1 MPPTNNNNN
10 NAIIPQSS
18 KSKRRSLI
26 TCLFITCVGYIL
38 FTITSSSSS
47 FRAGNSTE
55 QNNDN
60 IINSHNG
67 LPNLAQR
74 RSSSTSSSLSSSSS
88 SSSSSGSSSWFS
100 YSSSSSSS
108 NASADEDDEDTIEDG
123 ENNTDAH
130 SANENENEDEETGVL
145 EEEEP
150 THRHT
155 NDDMVINID
164 SSNSSNDG
172 SCDPNDQ
179 SACNHPKGVC
189 QKSTNTCLC
198 AKLWIGDNCE
208 KPYPLKGKHIKA
220 KIDRG
225 LGFAGS
231 ITMSKKVTGKRKN
244 IEVTLPGKE
253 KDADKGHRILGPVD
267 QELLS
272 IMPQTD
278 AVGEVYNKCAVV
290 GSSGILLNY
299 ENGKFIDEHDAVFR
313 FNSAPTK
320 GGLEA
325 HAGSKTT
332 HRITNTQ
339 NWAFREG
346 KELLLVHMRSHA
358 SLAAFLKTRKGDKS
372 IRMAAFDQ
380 GFVEHMAHSL
390 SFMPTS
396 GLYGI
401 IIALSRCHEVNL
413 FGFQVSSE
421 HGALYHYYDAC
432 DEPANGERDG
442 AEWFVV
448 KKLVEE
454 KLVKFAEPCVV
465 ECHDSKTKCEQCK
478 TEAGMPAVDLSKIR
492 ATSLQMRGKDLR
504 RELTKQT
511 YAERKKS
518 CPACSKS
525 FGGCRPPRHW
535 AYARDRSSS
544 SSSSRHGGHS
554 HG

>member
-1 MPPTNNNNN
+1 MTLSSASSAPLI
-10 NAIIPQSS
+10 AILQSKPKRRLLVVAALSMFMGYIAFMISTPQSA
-18 KSKRRSLI
+18 
-26 TCLFITCVGYIL
+26 
-38 FTITSSSSS
+38 SSNQHYHHHGHHHHH
-47 FRAGNSTE
+47 RV
-55 QNNDN
+55 QQ
-60 IINSHNG
+60 
-67 LPNLAQR
+67 LPNLAASQ
-74 RSSSTSSSLSSSSS
+74 SSSSSLSSSSWFS
-88 SSSSSGSSSWFS
+88 SSSSAWTTGNHEEEDIDENEDTPNNSKEEEEETRDKPTHRNTNDDMVISIDD
-100 YSSSSSSS
+100 SSSSSSS
-108 NASADEDDEDTIEDG
+108 KNS
-123 ENNTDAH
+123 
-130 SANENENEDEETGVL
+130 
-145 EEEEP
+145 
-150 THRHT
+150 
-155 NDDMVINID
+155 INSE
-164 SSNSSNDG
+164 SSSSF
-172 SCDPNDQ
+172 SCDPDDAT
-179 SACNHPKGVC
+179 ACHHPKGVC
-189 QKSTNTCLC
+189 QKATRTCLC
-198 AKLWIGDNCE
+198 ATLWHGNQCE
-208 KPYPLKGKHIKA
+208 KPYTLKGKHIKA
-220 KIDRG
+220 KIEKG

-253 KDADKGHRILGPVD
+253 KDADKGHRVLGPVD

-272 IMPQTD
+272 IMPQND
-278 AVGEVYNKCAVV
+278 AVGEVHDKCAVV

-332 HRITNTQ
+332 YRITNTQ

-358 SLAAFLKTRKGDKS
+358 SLSAFIKTRKGDKS
-372 IRMAAFDQ
+372 IKMAAFDQ

-390 SFMPTS
+390 NFMPTS

-442 AEWFVV
+442 AEWLVV
-448 KKLVEE
+448 KKLAEE

-465 ECHDSKTKCEQCK
+465 ECHESKSKCQECK
-478 TEAGMPAVDLSKIR
+478 DEAGMPTVDLSNFR
-492 ATSLQMRGKDLR
+492 ATSLRMKGQDLK

-544 SSSSRHGGHS
+544 RHGSGS
-554 HG
+554 HVHG

>member
-1 MPPTNNNNN
+1 MTLSS
-10 NAIIPQSS
+10 ASSASLIAIPQS
-18 KSKRRSLI
+18 KPKRRLLVVAALSM
-26 TCLFITCVGYIL
+26 FMGYIA
-38 FTITSSSSS
+38 FMISTPQSASSNQHYHHHGHHHHH
-47 FRAGNSTE
+47 RV
-55 QNNDN
+55 QQ
-60 IINSHNG
+60 
-67 LPNLAQR
+67 LPNLAASQ
-74 RSSSTSSSLSSSSS
+74 SSSSS
-88 SSSSSGSSSWFS
+88 SSSSSWFSSSSSAWTTGNHEEEDIDENEDTPNNS
-100 YSSSSSSS
+100 KEEEEETRDKPTHRNTNDDMVISIDDSSSSSSS
-108 NASADEDDEDTIEDG
+108 SSKNS
-123 ENNTDAH
+123 
-130 SANENENEDEETGVL
+130 
-145 EEEEP
+145 
-150 THRHT
+150 
-155 NDDMVINID
+155 INSE
-164 SSNSSNDG
+164 SSSSF
-172 SCDPNDQ
+172 SCDPDDAT
-179 SACNHPKGVC
+179 ACHHPKGVC
-189 QKSTNTCLC
+189 QKATRTCLC
-198 AKLWIGDNCE
+198 AKLWHGNQCE
-208 KPYPLKGKHIKA
+208 KPYTLKGKHIKA
-220 KIDRG
+220 KIEKG

-253 KDADKGHRILGPVD
+253 KDADKGHRVLGPVD

-272 IMPQTD
+272 IMPQND
-278 AVGEVYNKCAVV
+278 AVGEVHDKCAVV

-332 HRITNTQ
+332 YRITNTQ

-358 SLAAFLKTRKGDKS
+358 SLSAFIKTRKGDKS
-372 IRMAAFDQ
+372 IKMAAFDQ

-390 SFMPTS
+390 NFMPTS

-442 AEWFVV
+442 AEWLVV
-448 KKLVEE
+448 KKLAEE

-465 ECHDSKTKCEQCK
+465 ECHESKSKCQECK
-478 TEAGMPAVDLSKIR
+478 DEAGMPTVDLSNFR
-492 ATSLQMRGKDLR
+492 ATSLRMKGQDLK

-544 SSSSRHGGHS
+544 RHGSGS
-554 HG
+554 HVHG

>member
-1 MPPTNNNNN
+1 MILGDS
-10 NAIIPQSS
+10 APQGVSPNHHHH
-18 KSKRRSLI
+18 R
-26 TCLFITCVGYIL
+26 V
-38 FTITSSSSS
+38 
-47 FRAGNSTE
+47 
-55 QNNDN
+55 QQQ
-60 IINSHNG
+60 
-67 LPNLAQR
+67 LPNLAASR
-74 RSSSTSSSLSSSSS
+74 SSSSS
-88 SSSSSGSSSWFS
+88 SASSSSWFS
-100 YSSSSSSS
+100 SSSS
-108 NASADEDDEDTIEDG
+108 ASTWATTTGNHEEEEEEEDVDVDD
-123 ENNTDAH
+123 
-130 SANENENEDEETGVL
+130 ANELGSGSSGSGEEGETS
-145 EEEEP
+145 EEGDEP

-155 NDDMVINID
+155 NDDIVVSIDD
-164 SSNSSNDG
+164 SSSKNSMNSG
-172 SCDPNDQ
+172 FSSSASASCDPDDAT
-179 SACNHPKGVC
+179 ACHHPKGVC
-189 QKSTNTCLC
+189 QKATRTCLC
-198 AKLWIGDNCE
+198 AKLWQGDHCE
-208 KPYPLKGKHIKA
+208 RAYPLKGKHIKA
-220 KIDRG
+220 KVDRG

-231 ITMSKKVTGKRKN
+231 ITMSKKITGKRKN

-253 KDADKGHRILGPVD
+253 KDADKGHRVLGPVD

-272 IMPQTD
+272 IMPQND

-358 SLAAFLKTRKGDKS
+358 SLAAFIKTKKGDKS
-372 IRMAAFDQ
+372 IKMAAFDQ

-390 SFMPTS
+390 NFMPTS

-448 KKLVEE
+448 KELAEE
-454 KLVKFAEPCVV
+454 KLVNFAEPCVV
-465 ECHDSKTKCEQCK
+465 ECHESKSKCHECK
-478 TEAGMPAVDLSKIR
+478 SEAGMPSVDLSNFR
-492 ATSLQMRGKDLR
+492 ATSLQMKGKDLK

-544 SSSSRHGGHS
+544 RHGSGSGS
-554 HG
+554 HAHG

>member
-1 MPPTNNNNN
+1 MILGDSPPQGVSPNHHHHHHRV
-10 NAIIPQSS
+10 Q
-18 KSKRRSLI
+18 
-26 TCLFITCVGYIL
+26 
-38 FTITSSSSS
+38 
-47 FRAGNSTE
+47 
-55 QNNDN
+55 QQ
-60 IINSHNG
+60 
-67 LPNLAQR
+67 LPNLAASR
-74 RSSSTSSSLSSSSS
+74 SSSSS
-88 SSSSSGSSSWFS
+88 SASSSSWFS
-100 YSSSSSSS
+100 SSSS
-108 NASADEDDEDTIEDG
+108 AGTWAT
-123 ENNTDAH
+123 T
-130 SANENENEDEETGVL
+130 TGNH
-145 EEEEP
+145 EEEEEDVDVDDANDELGSRSSEEGETSEEGDEP

-155 NDDMVINID
+155 NDDIVVSIDD
-164 SSNSSNDG
+164 SSSKNSMNSG
-172 SCDPNDQ
+172 SSSSASASCDPDDAT
-179 SACNHPKGVC
+179 ACHHPKGVC
-189 QKSTNTCLC
+189 QKATRTCLC
-198 AKLWIGDNCE
+198 AKLWQGDHCE
-208 KPYPLKGKHIKA
+208 RAYPLKGKHIKA
-220 KIDRG
+220 KVERG

-231 ITMSKKVTGKRKN
+231 ITMSKKITGKRKN

-253 KDADKGHRILGPVD
+253 KDADKGHRVLGPVD

-272 IMPQTD
+272 IMPQND

-358 SLAAFLKTRKGDKS
+358 SLAAFIKTKKGDKS
-372 IRMAAFDQ
+372 IKMAAFDQ

-390 SFMPTS
+390 NFMPTS

-448 KKLVEE
+448 KKLAEE

-465 ECHDSKTKCEQCK
+465 ECHESKSKCQECK
-478 TEAGMPAVDLSKIR
+478 SEAGMPSVDLSNFR
-492 ATSLQMRGKDLR
+492 ATSLQMKGKDLK

-544 SSSSRHGGHS
+544 RHGSGEWES
-554 HG
+554 RARLVKVRMIFFYTSPRVVEYLCNNE

>member
-1 MPPTNNNNN
+1 MSAFIGYVVFLISST
-10 NAIIPQSS
+10 PQNVSPNHH
-18 KSKRRSLI
+18 
-26 TCLFITCVGYIL
+26 V
-38 FTITSSSSS
+38 
-47 FRAGNSTE
+47 
-55 QNNDN
+55 QQ
-60 IINSHNG
+60 
-67 LPNLAQR
+67 LPNLAASR
-74 RSSSTSSSLSSSSS
+74 SSSSTSSSS
-88 SSSSSGSSSWFS
+88 SSSWFT
-100 YSSSSSSS
+100 SSSASAWTANDGSHEEEDADDEANELDSS
-108 NASADEDDEDTIEDG
+108 NSGSSTRNG
-123 ENNTDAH
+123 
-130 SANENENEDEETGVL
+130 G
-145 EEEEP
+145 EEEEEGDEP

-155 NDDMVINID
+155 NDDMVISIDD
-164 SSNSSNDG
+164 SSSMNSVNSG
-172 SCDPNDQ
+172 FSSSSASCDPDDAT
-179 SACNHPKGVC
+179 ACHHPKGVC
-189 QKSTNTCLC
+189 QKDTRTCLC
-198 AKLWIGDNCE
+198 AKLWIGDHCE
-208 KPYPLKGKHIKA
+208 KAYPLKGKHIKA
-220 KIDRG
+220 KIEKG

-253 KDADKGHRILGPVD
+253 KDADKGHRVLGPVD

-272 IMPQTD
+272 IMPQND
-278 AVGEVYNKCAVV
+278 AVGEVYDKCAVV

-358 SLAAFLKTRKGDKS
+358 SLAAFIKTRKGDKS
-372 IRMAAFDQ
+372 IKMAAFDQ

-390 SFMPTS
+390 NFMPTS

-448 KKLVEE
+448 KKLAEE

-465 ECHDSKTKCEQCK
+465 ECHESKSKCQECK
-478 TEAGMPAVDLSKIR
+478 SEAGMPTVDLSNFR
-492 ATSLQMRGKDLR
+492 ATSLQMKGKDLK

-518 CPACSKS
+518 CPPCSKS

-544 SSSSRHGGHS
+544 RHGGGS
-554 HG
+554 HAHG